1 MRKENLVPSLYSIL
15 FEQDVAAT
23 APANTKDQAK
33 ETAEALKT
41 VLEPVIK
48 AQEVAAQQ
56 DVRVG
61 TYLQK
66 ATQGQKLP
74 SGIPS
79 TLSMKLPTGTSKTK
93 STTPAAVT
101 ASTPGAAPNTG
112 GAMSPAELTKLAT
125 NKPFVGALAKEL
137 ALAQAKLPGRKK

>member
-1 MRKENLVPSLYSIL
+1 MRKENTIPSLYSIL
-15 FEQDVAAT
+15 FEQGVAPTT
-23 APANTKDQAK
+23 APPNTKDQAK

-48 AQEVAAQQ
+48 AQQVAAQQ
-56 DVRVG
+56 DVKVG

-66 ATQGQKLP
+66 ATQGQKSP

-79 TLSMKLPTGTSKTK
+79 TLSMKLPTGTSKPK

-101 ASTPGAAPNTG
+101 ASTPGAAASTG
-112 GAMSPAELTKLAT
+112 GAMSPADLTKLAT

-137 ALAQAKLPGRKK
+137 ALATKKLPKK

>member
-15 FEQDVAAT
+15 FEQDVAAPA
-23 APANTKDQAK
+23 APAKDQAK

-48 AQEVAAQQ
+48 AQQVAAQQ
-56 DVRVG
+56 DVKVG

-66 ATQGQKLP
+66 ATQGQKSP

-79 TLSMKLPTGTSKTK
+79 TLSMKLPTGTSKPK

-101 ASTPGAAPNTG
+101 ASTPGVAASTG
-112 GAMSPAELTKLAT
+112 GAMSPADLTKLAT

-137 ALAQAKLPGRKK
+137 ALAQTKLPGRKK

>member
-23 APANTKDQAK
+23 TAPPKDQAK

-48 AQEVAAQQ
+48 AQQVAAQQ
-56 DVRVG
+56 DVKVG

-66 ATQGQKLP
+66 ATQGQKSP

-93 STTPAAVT
+93 PTTPAAVT
-101 ASTPGAAPNTG
+101 ASTPGAAASTG
-112 GAMSPAELTKLAT
+112 GAMSPADLTKLAT

-137 ALAQAKLPGRKK
+137 ALAQTKLPGRKK